1 MSLRRFPS
9 PMRPTRLT
17 PLPLSANDP
26 DRPESLEHPKS
37 RVMPRNA
44 RPRVKSSH
52 SQNRL
57 QAPSLAI
64 GSEAKGTV
72 DSPMVEFDQVSERH
86 LLLQRNILN
95 ATNSHTFCEHRSLA
109 TRYMPNA
116 DTLNLADN
124 FQPGSTR
131 QRRHGSAIVQYEPEL
146 QPNRCSSSVKFRSS
160 RPPTPASAWPQ
171 SDAECHTSCRRYRSC
186 RRRAAPQR
194 PQRPDAHAP
203 DRRPTV

>member
-17 PLPLSANDP
+17 PIPLSANDP

-116 DTLNLADN
+116 GTTLNLADN
-124 FQPGSTR
+124 FLPGSTR
-131 QRRHGSAIVQYEPEL
+131 RRRHGSAIVQYEPEL
-146 QPNRCSSSVKFRSS
+146 RPGRDRRVRFPSP
-160 RPPTPASAWPQ
+160 RPPTPTSVWPR
-171 SDAECHTSCRRYRSC
+171 SDAEYRTSCRRCRSC